1 MEFLELD
8 HASKRLGLS
17 SSELIRLIISYES
30 NIRIYLDCSKALF
43 RSGTSLWIG
52 RHIKDGVEGITW
64 AFPRK
69 PTPLTSHSMEDLRG
83 RLGDHESGLNLLKGL
98 EILIQTDWGPKEKH
112 KTGPDGE
119 PLQDEE
125 GRYLTEPLDREE
137 LLAKSLPLDFTIR
150 FTGEL
155 HNTLHRPPNPSLL
168 VLKKD
173 IDLLDEWIRQN
184 ENPNAPPGESI
195 LRDPSYREGERK
207 KVDLSNFFLNFPTK
221 HRKPHTHFLA
231 SIDLRKN
238 NGPQA
243 WSQFREIVKKNRGV
257 NPLDMKGFPPVY
269 LKLDREEP
277 LDLVRYKFEPFQGS
291 TDKGHGLFRKI
302 NFLNSYYK
310 AKKSS

>member
-8 HASKRLGLS
+8 HASRRLGLS
-17 SSELIRLIISYES
+17 SSELISHMISYES
-30 NIRIYLDCSKALF
+30 GLRVYLDCSKGLT

-52 RHIKDGVEGITW
+52 RQIKDGVEGITW
-64 AFPRK
+64 ALPGK

-83 RLGDHESGLNLLKGL
+83 RLADHESGLNLLKGL
-98 EILIQTDWGPKEKH
+98 EVLIKTNLGPNVKDKI
-112 KTGPDGE
+112 GPNSE
-119 PLQDEE
+119 TLQDEQ
-125 GRYLTEPLDREE
+125 GRALTEPLDEEE
-137 LLAKSLPLDFTIR
+137 LLAQSIPYDITVR

-173 IDLLDEWIRQN
+173 LDLLDEWIRQN
-184 ENPNAPPGESI
+184 ENPNAPPGEGI
-195 LRDPSYREGERK
+195 LRDPSYRQGEREK
-207 KVDLSNFFLNFPTK
+207 IDLSKFFLNFPTK

-231 SIDLRKN
+231 TIDLRKN

-243 WSQFREIVKKNRGV
+243 WSQFREMVKKNKGIK
-257 NPLDMKGFPPVY
+257 PLDMKGFPLVY
-269 LKLDREEP
+269 LKLDREQP
-277 LDLVRYKFEPFQGS
+277 LDLVWYKFEPFEGS
-291 TDKGHGLFRKI
+291 TDKGHGLLRKI